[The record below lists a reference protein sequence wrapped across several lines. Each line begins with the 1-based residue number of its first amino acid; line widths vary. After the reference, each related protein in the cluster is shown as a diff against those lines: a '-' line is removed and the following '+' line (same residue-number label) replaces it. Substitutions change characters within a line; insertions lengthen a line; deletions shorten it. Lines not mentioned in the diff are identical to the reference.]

1 MKGMRDCLAVEGV
14 VMDPRTD
21 TEEEMRRRVNAER
34 KLLKSV
40 QILNF

>member
-1 MKGMRDCLAVEGV
+1 LAVEGV

-21 TEEEMRRRVNAER
+21 TEEEMRRRVNAKK
-34 KLLKSV
+34 KLPKFV